1 MKAQKEAVEKKLHQL
16 LGRAKT
22 MKPDEV
28 QKMQL
33 GLEHEIKCF
42 SKTINEIKVVI
53 HALQQEERDLKL

>member
-53 HALQQEERDLKL
+53 HTLQQEERDLKL